1 MMYKRP
7 KIEDYIHD
15 PDRNGSDGCTVVF
28 CQDEEEE
35 YLEALEKYCDFLE
48 SIGGVQV
55 LLRAREEEIEELS
68 RCVKEY
74 DNYLADVRHALF
86 MAIEDATED
95 SADWKKHV
103 DKRNARELYEM
114 CKLYY
119 SEINTSN
126 REAKAMVLFYNL
138 LAQEESK
145 RLDED
150 I

>member
-35 YLEALEKYCDFLE
+35 YLEALEKYCDYLE
-48 SIGGVQV
+48 SVGGVQV

-74 DNYLADVRHALF
+74 DNDLADVRHALF
-86 MAIEDATED
+86 MAIEDATD
-95 SADWKKHV
+95 GLVDWKKYISR
-103 DKRNARELYEM
+103 RNASELYDI
-114 CKLYY
+114 CASYY
-119 SEINTSN
+119 ADKNTSDKN
-126 REAKAMVLFYNL
+126 IKIMAMFYDM
-138 LAQEESK
+138 LAHEESK
-145 RLDED
+145 Q
-150 I
+150 

>member
-1 MMYKRP
+1 MYKRP
-7 KIEDYIHD
+7 KIEDFID
-15 PDRNGSDGCTVVF
+15 EPDRNGSDGCTVAL

-48 SIGGVQV
+48 SIGSTPV

-68 RCVKEY
+68 RCVKAY
-74 DNYLADVRHALF
+74 DNDLVDAKHALF
-86 MAIEDATED
+86 MAIEDATDD
-95 SADWKKHV
+95 SVDWKKHV
-103 DKRNARELYEM
+103 DKRNARDLYET

-119 SEINTSN
+119 SKVNASN
-126 REAKAMVLFYNL
+126 QEAKTMVLFYNL

>member
-1 MMYKRP
+1 MYKRP

-28 CQDEEEE
+28 YQDEEEE

-68 RCVKEY
+68 QCVKAY
-74 DNYLADVRHALF
+74 DNDIIDTRHALF
-86 MAIEDATED
+86 MAIEDATD
-95 SADWKKHV
+95 GLVDWKKYV
-103 DKRNARELYEM
+103 DKRNARELYEI

-119 SEINTSN
+119 TDINTSN
-126 REAKAMVLFYNL
+126 RETKTMVLFYNL

-145 RLDED
+145 
-150 I
+150 

>member
-1 MMYKRP
+1 MYKRP

-28 CQDEEEE
+28 YQDEEEE

-48 SIGGVQV
+48 SIGGAQV

-68 RCVKEY
+68 RCVKAY
-74 DNYLADVRHALF
+74 DNDIIDARH
-86 MAIEDATED
+86 ATED
-95 SADWKKHV
+95 SVDWKKHV
-103 DKRNARELYEM
+103 DKRNEHELYEI

-119 SEINTSN
+119 TDIDTSN
-126 REAKAMVLFYNL
+126 RETKAMVLFYSL

-145 RLDED
+145 
-150 I
+150 